1 MPKVKVARKSTW
13 VDMTAMTDVAFLLLT
28 FFMLTSNFVKKE
40 PVLVYTPSSISEIKI
55 PETNIMTVLLDKD
68 GKIFFGIDGQTT
80 RRDLIT
86 RMGEKFSVSFTEEE
100 IRQFTLIDLAGNP
113 MGAMKTYL
121 GMGMEQR
128 ENPDNNLGVPADST
142 NNQLRTWV
150 KTARELNKDARI
162 AIKADEKTPYPT
174 IKKVMKTLQQIDENR
189 YNLITRLEGPSD
201 EAPKK

>member
-55 PETNIMTVLLDKD
+55 PETNIMTVLLDKN
-68 GKIFFGIDGQTT
+68 GKIFFGIDGQST

-142 NNQLRTWV
+142 DNQLRAWV

>member
-55 PETNIMTVLLDKD
+55 PETNIMTVLLDKN

-128 ENPDNNLGVPADST
+128 ENPENNLGVPADST
-142 NNQLRTWV
+142 DNQLRAWV
-150 KTARELNKDARI
+150 KTAREINKDARI

-174 IKKVMKTLQQIDENR
+174 IKRVMKTLQQIDENR

>member
-128 ENPDNNLGVPADST
+128 ENPVNNLGVPADST
-142 NNQLRTWV
+142 DNQLRAWV

>member
-55 PETNIMTVLLDKD
+55 PETNIMTVLLDKN

-142 NNQLRTWV
+142 DNQLRAWV